1 MTASVD
7 IITAEKNCIRLS
19 AETDFK
25 CAKQCAEGIARPMK
39 RWIVLSLAICA
50 SSLSLA
56 LTSKEQQWVDAVKA
70 TYGQRAGKRVET
82 WRRKMAELAPASE
95 QEQLKEV
102 NAFLISS
109 TLSTIFT
116 YGARKTTGRPLRISR

>member
-1 MTASVD
+1 
-7 IITAEKNCIRLS
+7 
-19 AETDFK
+19 
-25 CAKQCAEGIARPMK
+25 MK

-56 LTSKEQQWVDAVKA
+56 LTNKEQQWVDAVKA

-116 YGARKTTGRPLRISR
+116 YGARKTTGRHH

>member
-1 MTASVD
+1 
-7 IITAEKNCIRLS
+7 
-19 AETDFK
+19 
-25 CAKQCAEGIARPMK
+25 MK

-82 WRRKMAELAPASE
+82 WRRKMADLASASE

-102 NAFLISS
+102 NAF
-109 TLSTIFT
+109 F
-116 YGARKTTGRPLRISR
+116 

>member
-1 MTASVD
+1 
-7 IITAEKNCIRLS
+7 
-19 AETDFK
+19 
-25 CAKQCAEGIARPMK
+25 MK

-56 LTSKEQQWVDAVKA
+56 LTSKSNSGRCGEA

-102 NAFLISS
+102 NAFFNQLNFVNDIHLWGSKDYWA
-109 TLSTIFT
+109 T
-116 YGARKTTGRPLRISR
+116 P